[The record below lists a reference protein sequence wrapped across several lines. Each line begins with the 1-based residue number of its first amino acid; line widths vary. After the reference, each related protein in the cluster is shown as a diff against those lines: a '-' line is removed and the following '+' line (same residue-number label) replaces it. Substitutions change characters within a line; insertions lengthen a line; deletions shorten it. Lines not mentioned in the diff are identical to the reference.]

1 MVTYTLNKQPV
12 ARHRYDGAS
21 DEAKLMAELF
31 ERLLEMDD
39 AKHGSAGALVRRLA
53 TLADL
58 SPHGFVIALQFGS
71 GNTGAL
77 LASYEQQAAN
87 RGCTRQAVHWQW
99 QQDLKAIGLC
109 FPELA
114 ELLRG
119 YRESVRHKEDAM
131 SAADG
136 LRQSM
141 EDGHSDSQKGSQ
153 GGEGL

>member
-1 MVTYTLNKQPV
+1 MVTYTLNQVPV
-12 ARHRYDGAS
+12 ARLRYDGAS

-31 ERLLEMDD
+31 ERLLEMDEG
-39 AKHGSAGALVRRLA
+39 KHGSAGALVRRLA

-58 SPHGFVIALQFGS
+58 SPHGFLIALQFGS

-77 LASYEQQAAN
+77 LASYEEQAVN

-119 YRESVRHKEDAM
+119 YRESVRHKEDAL

-136 LRQSM
+136 LRQAM
-141 EDGHSDSQKGSQ
+141 EAGDSDAI
-153 GGEGL
+153 